1 MSDDDLVLS
10 SGWCIREGKGMA
22 RFGRGESETGPR
34 GSHVNGVQRPQA
46 RFLDGSLS
54 FSTSNLIQF
63 LSLFN

>member
-34 GSHVNGVQRPQA
+34 GSHVNGVHRHV
-46 RFLDGSLS
+46 LWTHLS
-54 FSTSNLIQF
+54 FSQLLI
-63 LSLFN
+63 